1 VTPDLAASV
10 RQRLLNIAK
19 ERKQEFEYVLA
30 RYACER
36 FLYRLGQSS
45 YRNDFV
51 LKGATLFALW
61 TDQPYR
67 ATRDVDLLS
76 AVAPDVTTVKVA
88 LEAVCAVECAEDGV
102 RFETA
107 NIVVSPIR
115 AESDEAGLRAKI
127 RALLGTARMS
137 VHVDIGFGDVV
148 SPGPVEA
155 THPVLLPMPAPHL
168 KVYPKEAVVAEKL
181 AAMIELGIKN
191 SRMKDFFDV
200 AVMAREFDFD
210 GAILRTSI
218 AATLAKRRLLG
229 GTESPVALTASFYED
244 TGLAR
249 RWGHF
254 LESGEFNSAVA
265 RRFTDVGAQI
275 RLFVGPVYES
285 IARNERFSRLWRPAG
300 PWR

>member
-1 VTPDLAASV
+1 VTPDLAASL

-51 LKGATLFALW
+51 LKGATLFGLW
-61 TDQPYR
+61 TDLPYR
-67 ATRDVDLLS
+67 ATRDVDLLGT
-76 AVAPDVTTVKVA
+76 VAPDVTTVKVA

-102 RFETA
+102 RFDTVD
-107 NIVVSPIR
+107 IVVSPIR
-115 AESDEAGLRAKI
+115 AESDEVGLRAKI
-127 RALLGTARMS
+127 RAFLGTARMS
-137 VHVDIGFGDVV
+137 VQVDIGFGDVV
-148 SPGPVEA
+148 SPGAVEA
-155 THPVLLPMPAPHL
+155 THPVLLPMPAPRL

-191 SRMKDFFDV
+191 SRMKDFFDI
-200 AVMAREFDFD
+200 AVMAREFKFD
-210 GAILRTSI
+210 GATLRNAV

-229 GTESPVALTASFYED
+229 DTEYPVALTASFYED

-254 LESGEFNSAVA
+254 LASGELSSTVA
-265 RRFTDVGAQI
+265 PRFTDAGAQI
-275 RLFVGPVYES
+275 RLFVAPVYES
-285 IARNERFSRLWRPAG
+285 VVRNEGFARSWRAAG
-300 PWR
+300 PWQ